1 MYSFDASSMIHA
13 WDNYPPKNQHFDAL
27 WEWITE
33 EISNEEFC
41 ISKIAF
47 DEVNKKIP
55 ECGVWLRDNGI
66 EIYSLTPSILS
77 RASQIKALLGIKE
90 EQYGKGVGENDLFI
104 IATSKEIGAI
114 LVSEESRQNNLPL
127 LKPNYK
133 IPAVCGLIAV
143 NVDCIC
149 FVDLLKEEN

>member
-13 WDNYPPKNQHFDAL
+13 WDNYPPENPLFSAL
-27 WEWITE
+27 WGWVAE

-41 ISKIAF
+41 ISEIAL
-47 DEVNKKIP
+47 DEVGHKIP
-55 ECGVWLRDNGI
+55 ECGVWLKNKDI
-66 EIYSLTPSILS
+66 KIYPLTPSILS

-114 LVSEESRQNNLPL
+114 LATEEKRQNSLPQ

-133 IPAVCGLIAV
+133 VPAVCNMPEV
-143 NVDCIC
+143 NVDCSR
-149 FVDLLKEEN
+149 FVDLLK

>member
-27 WEWITE
+27 WEWIAE
-33 EISNEEFC
+33 EIIKKKFC
-41 ISKIAF
+41 ISKIAL
-47 DEVNKKIP
+47 DEVGHKIP
-55 ECGVWLRDNGI
+55 ECGVWLKDKDI
-66 EIYSLTPSILS
+66 KIYPLTPLILS

-114 LVSEESRQNNLPL
+114 LATEEKRQNSLPL

-133 IPAVCGLIAV
+133 IPAVCNMQEV
-143 NVDCIC
+143 NVGCSC
-149 FVDLLKEEN
+149 FVDLLRK